1 MSMELITYNSSTG
14 QVTFEGRTAT
24 IGGLQGAN
32 PEDMRASAANEQARA
47 ERKLRHGIVSDGAF
61 SPSEMLYRARRL
73 LAVADLIEAEQTT
86 EKARKAAQRKA
97 KAAATRAHNKDPFGF
112 RNC

>member
-1 MSMELITYNSSTG
+1 MEPTTYNSSTG

-24 IGGLQGAN
+24 IGGLQGVSHEA
-32 PEDMRASAANEQARA
+32 MRAMAADEKARA
-47 ERKLRHGIVSDGAF
+47 ERKLRHGINSEGAF
-61 SPSEMLYRARRL
+61 SPSEVLYRARRL
-73 LAVADLIEAEQTT
+73 LAVADLIEAEQAT

-112 RNC
+112 RNR